1 MKMKG
6 CLAILP
12 IILVFTPCFAQKT
25 VKVSAEYVYVAPE
38 NVTLE
43 QAKLTAL
50 DRAKI
55 QAIAD
60 EFGTLV
66 NQSNTT
72 YIENQN
78 GESKINFQS
87 LGGSEVKGEWV
98 ETFGEPE
105 YDIAFE
111 QNMLVVHV
119 KVKGQIKESASLK
132 IPLTVQVLCNGT
144 TTQHEREEFRNG
156 DDLFLRFQSPV
167 DGFVAIYLI
176 DYSEQTVFCML
187 PYSQSPDA
195 VQKIER
201 DKAYIFFS
209 VKEAQ
214 PETRDIVDEYILTC
228 NGNIERNDIF
238 VVFSPEEFAKANVS
252 KTELSQPGILSFN
265 EFNQWLAKTRKQND
279 KIQLYSKSL
288 TIKN

>member
-1 MKMKG
+1 MKEF
-6 CLAILP
+6 LIILS
-12 IILVFTPCFAQKT
+12 IILVSIPSFAQKLIE
-25 VKVSAEYVYVAPE
+25 VESEYIYVVPE
-38 NVTLE
+38 NMTIE

-50 DRAKI
+50 DRARI

-66 NQSNTT
+66 SQSNT
-72 YIENQN
+72 IFVENIN
-78 GESKINFQS
+78 GSSGINFQS
-87 LGGSEVKGEWV
+87 LGTSDVKGEWV
-98 ETFGEPE
+98 ETVGEPVFE
-105 YDIAFE
+105 IAFE
-111 QNMLVVHV
+111 QNMLIVKV
-119 KVKGQIKESASLK
+119 KVKGRIREIISSE
-132 IPLTVQVLCNGT
+132 IPLKVQVLCNGT
-144 TTQHEREEFRNG
+144 SSKHERYEFKNG
-156 DDLFLRFQSPV
+156 DDMFLRFQSPV

-238 VVFSPEEFAKANVS
+238 VVFSPEEFVKANVS
-252 KTELSQPGILSFN
+252 KTELSQPGVLSFN